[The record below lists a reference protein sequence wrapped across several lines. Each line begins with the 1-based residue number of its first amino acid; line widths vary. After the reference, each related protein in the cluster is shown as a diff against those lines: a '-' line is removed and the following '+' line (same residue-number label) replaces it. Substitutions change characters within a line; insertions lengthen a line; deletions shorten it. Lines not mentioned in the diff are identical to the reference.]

1 MRSVRRQAI
10 AGQLEGPTRNTVA
23 RAIQSTP
30 RIARK
35 GADNTL
41 LDITGRVAPWL
52 ALPLVLSAVLSQFS
66 AAIADTAAAEGNLR
80 TLSGW
85 MRGARPYLASGIAAI
100 VLAATVPT
108 YTIVAVASRAFAAYY
123 ALQAVLALRTS
134 HGIGRKLG
142 YGTLAVLMAAIT
154 VLAEPAG

>member
-1 MRSVRRQAI
+1 MAASIYV
-10 AGQLEGPTRNTVA
+10 GFVA
-23 RAIQSTP
+23 VATP
-30 RIARK
+30 VMGLGTPA

-41 LDITGRVAPWL
+41 LDITGRAAPVL

-66 AAIADTAAAEGNLR
+66 A
-80 TLSGW
+80 
-85 MRGARPYLASGIAAI
+85 GIAAI
-100 VLAATVPT
+100 ALAATVPT

-134 HGIGRKLG
+134 HGSGRKLA

-154 VLAEPAG
+154 VLAKPAG

>member
-1 MRSVRRQAI
+1 
-10 AGQLEGPTRNTVA
+10 
-23 RAIQSTP
+23 
-30 RIARK
+30 
-35 GADNTL
+35 
-41 LDITGRVAPWL
+41 
-52 ALPLVLSAVLSQFS
+52 
-66 AAIADTAAAEGNLR
+66 
-80 TLSGW
+80 

-108 YTIVAVASRAFAAYY
+108 YTIVAVAFRAFAAYY

-134 HGIGRKLG
+134 PGIGPKLA